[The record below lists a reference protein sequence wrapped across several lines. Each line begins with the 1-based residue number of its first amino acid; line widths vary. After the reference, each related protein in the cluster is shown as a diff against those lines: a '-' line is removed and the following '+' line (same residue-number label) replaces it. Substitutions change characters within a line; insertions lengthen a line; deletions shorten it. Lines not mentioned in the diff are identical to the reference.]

1 MSDTPRTDEVEDK
14 VFFLVDADFAR
25 HIERENNELRAY
37 NDRMFKINEALLAQ
51 NANISDALRKAGK
64 MIGMLERVAPFTA
77 VPGDYPMDGL
87 REINAVLASY
97 AAQSE

>member
-51 NANISDALRKAGK
+51 NAKMAEALRELGTVTNRFPVMEGSRLAAA
-64 MIGMLERVAPFTA
+64 LDAAEAA
-77 VPGDYPMDGL
+77 
-87 REINAVLASY
+87 LASY

>member
-37 NDRMFKINEALLAQ
+37 NDRMFKINEALMAQ
-51 NANISDALRKAGK
+51 NAD
-64 MIGMLERVAPFTA
+64 
-77 VPGDYPMDGL
+77 
-87 REINAVLASY
+87 LAS
-97 AAQSE
+97 ALEEALEAIECAQSYLPALTATESANKRAADRARTILARHAAKSE